1 MKDPYSVLGV
11 SKTASADEIKKA
23 YRKLA
28 KKLHPDMNPGDK
40 KAEERFKEVSSAF
53 EVLGDPKKR
62 SLYDEF
68 GEISTRP
75 GFDEQKAR
83 EFQRQAA
90 AFGGG
95 AGGFRGFEGF
105 GTGGGA
111 GFDTGDLG
119 SMFEDLF
126 ARRQTGRTRRAAA
139 EPIPG
144 EDAEA
149 ALEVDLRDAVL
160 GAERE
165 LSIGRPARCP
175 ECKGSGARPGSRPQA
190 CPQCNGT
197 GQIRMGGVFSAPCP
211 RCQGEGTIREP
222 CPRCQGEGTI
232 AETARLKVRIPPGV
246 ETGSRV
252 RLPGQGGPG
261 QRGGEPGDL
270 YLKITVREHPTVRV
284 QGRDLLL
291 DLPITAAEALAGA
304 EVTTPTFEGPVKL
317 KIPPGSQSGRKLRLR
332 GRGLPA
338 LKGGATGAPRGD
350 LYVVLQIVLPGD
362 SPKAREATA
371 ELQKLYT
378 ADVRRNVVL

>member
-28 KKLHPDMNPGDK
+28 KKLHPDVNPGDRK
-40 KAEERFKEVSSAF
+40 SEDRFKEVSGAF

-83 EFQRQAA
+83 EFQRQARA
-90 AFGGG
+90 GGFGGG
-95 AGGFRGFEGF
+95 DFRGFEDFAAG
-105 GTGGGA
+105 
-111 GFDTGDLG
+111 GFDPSDLG
-119 SMFEDLF
+119 SMFEDLMGRRRG
-126 ARRQTGRTRRAAA
+126 ARRRRAPA

-144 EDAEA
+144 EDIEA
-149 ALEVDLRDAVL
+149 PIEVDLRDAVL

-165 LSIGRPARCP
+165 ISVKRPVRCP
-175 ECKGSGARPGSRPQA
+175 ECKGTGARPGSRAQT
-190 CPQCNGT
+190 CPQCG
-197 GQIRMGGVFSAPCP
+197 GSGEILMGGVFSTPCP

-222 CPRCQGEGTI
+222 CPRCGGEGTI
-232 AETARLKVRIPPGV
+232 SETTRLKVKIPPGV

-270 YLKITVREHPTVRV
+270 YLRITVRDHPSVRV

-291 DLPITAAEALAGA
+291 DLPITPAEALGGA
-304 EVTTPTFEGPVKL
+304 EVTAPTFEGPVRL

-338 LKGGATGAPRGD
+338 LKGGTTGAPRGD
-350 LYVVLQIVLPGD
+350 LYVVLQIVMPPD
-362 SPKAREATA
+362 SPQAREASVA
-371 ELQKLYT
+371 LQKLYKS
-378 ADVRRNVVL
+378 DVRKDVVL